1 MTHDEVQILY
11 VEDDPADAELT
22 LSAMRRSKMANTI
35 HIARDGVE
43 ALDFLFCRGKH
54 ANREFVSPKFVLL
67 DLKLP
72 KISGLEVL
80 RAIRADRRTELLP
93 VVVLTSSK
101 EQRDIIDSYKLRV
114 NSYVQKPVDFDAF
127 QQIVQQLGFY
137 WLIVN
142 QPPGAA
148 RSEAF
153 SAAAGAGGAY
163 ST

>member
-22 LSAMRRSKMANTI
+22 LEAMRQSKMANTI

-43 ALDFLFCRGKH
+43 ALDFLFCRGPH
-54 ANREFVSPKFVLL
+54 ASREFMNLKFVLL

-72 KISGLEVL
+72 KVSGLEVL
-80 RAIRADRRTELLP
+80 RAIRSDRRTELVP

-101 EQRDIIDSYKLRV
+101 EQRDIIDSYQLRV
-114 NSYVQKPVDFDAF
+114 NSYVQKPVDFDKF

-142 QPPGAA
+142 QSPVGVRTEA
-148 RSEAF
+148 R
-153 SAAAGAGGAY
+153 AAGAAA
-163 ST
+163 SR